1 MAKKSKL
8 PINEA
13 LGVVAGAVAAGFVTK
28 LVNDKLTMIPAPVRA
43 VIPVGLG
50 IFLAGNKKT
59 IIKGI
64 GFGMIA
70 KGGSDLA
77 KALLPGTI
85 GALDQDI
92 FVSGPADLS
101 VLSGPASL
109 DVLSGADDVQ
119 FISEDMISED
129 MISEDMISE
138 DMISEDMISEDFIS
152 GDEAVIFGLN
162 EE

>member
-77 KALLPGTI
+77 KALLPNTI

-92 FVSGPADLS
+92 FVSSPADLS
-101 VLSGPASL
+101 VLSAPADLS
-109 DVLSGADDVQ
+109 VLSGADDVQ

-138 DMISEDMISEDFIS
+138 DMISEDMISEEIS
-152 GDEAVIFGLN
+152 GDEAVIFGFDN
-162 EE
+162 E